1 MVKKSNG
8 KWRMCI
14 DYIDLNK
21 AFVKDSY
28 PLPSIDGLVD
38 AASDFRFLSLLD
50 AYLGYNQIPM
60 HPLDEEMIA
69 FITENYNYALN
80 AELYQDEDEFVNWC
94 FNIALEYKALEM
106 SEKFNNY
113 QRTNYKDAEGHC
125 KPMMYYCCLVYAIS
139 HFIKDFIIL
148 DDIDGFISSCTGYVS
163 TDQLTTIA
171 NRFNLAI
178 RVRRIPDGRN
188 MIEYLNKANNGWYG
202 NPKTAKYCIEIA
214 QSDEH
219 YVPWIEDMGITEY
232 YLDHMKEVDKY
243 AESHGWSDN
252 KKYHTYKKNKNS
264 FIADEKRKG
273 MNVIRFMNK
282 LVELGMTEPIKRNDK
297 DYISYMS
304 FQDFKYHDKHPRW

>member
-1 MVKKSNG
+1 MSSKIVNHSETEESKLSVLLQSCSKDQLLAIITEMIESEP
-8 KWRMCI
+8 I
-14 DYIDLNK
+14 DYQEMSK
-21 AFVKDSY
+21 
-28 PLPSIDGLVD
+28 
-38 AASDFRFLSLLD
+38 
-50 AYLGYNQIPM
+50 
-60 HPLDEEMIA
+60 EEMIA

-139 HFIKDFIIL
+139 HFVKDFRIL

-178 RVRRIPDGRN
+178 RVRRIPDRRN

-202 NPKTAKYCIEIA
+202 NPKTAKYC
-214 QSDEH
+214 
-219 YVPWIEDMGITEY
+219 
-232 YLDHMKEVDKY
+232 
-243 AESHGWSDN
+243 
-252 KKYHTYKKNKNS
+252 
-264 FIADEKRKG
+264 
-273 MNVIRFMNK
+273 
-282 LVELGMTEPIKRNDK
+282 VELVYD
-297 DYISYMS
+297 
-304 FQDFKYHDKHPRW
+304 